1 MHLHASRVSY
11 SVILLTTC
19 WVASPSGLVHSVD
32 AHSGVPACSVHA
44 CAPEER
50 ACGFPLRLRGGG
62 KGGCKAKHL
71 SSKVKGRHFLVTKHA
86 FPGLRQ
92 GAAHAVA
99 TGQNKSLVVTGVKR
113 KQSEA
118 GRYRAED
125 PEDSDSYSSWEVEE
139 QHAQLQKRMSSS
151 RAMPPEAGLIPMT
164 SAGAKEFGAID
175 MGGTYM
181 GRPIQILRR
190 ARDPRDGDVW
200 GWGAN
205 YDGQLGIADGCRMD
219 RWQPTRQLFVPDGAV
234 SALAAGEAHSLI
246 LRDDGGVMSCGL
258 NSHGQLGDGTRETRR
273 EPALLQFNALDQAPH
288 AVAIAAGATH
298 SLAVLE
304 SGDLLAWG
312 CNSSGQLGPGPPL
325 DPLHHIAALR
335 QELGLEPDQVSDADM
350 IELLKTLSDD
360 VPRKLPLAL
369 TSVPLRK
376 RRKAWHKVASTTAV
390 TEPAIIRLVAPES
403 EGSDA
408 LSICLRQ
415 IAGGP
420 TFTIAVSKEGC
431 VYQWGGLP
439 WSRAGGG
446 VGGSLGVLVPEQVS
460 RVTQLPCNVVDVA
473 AGLSHVLAL
482 TDNGQ
487 VWAWGCNDA
496 GQLGV
501 DGATDGSPALVVA
514 EGASCIAAGG
524 HVSAACLVNG
534 TLLVWGA
541 VVQPPPLQTHDST
554 AASTA
559 ISASCAAGPRRVQ
572 DLDKSRIVSVVVGG
586 DGRVMARDELGALF
600 AWGANHRGQCGFKG
614 KRALGG
620 RSGDGGERKF
630 VEWGDKVNPYSTNP
644 RRENGNSLEVWQRKG
659 VEGGPVGVVAA
670 PGLVRKLPTTVTAMA
685 AGMHHALV
693 ITRV

>member
-1 MHLHASRVSY
+1 LVQQMGMSRREECGSVGEPLHLA
-11 SVILLTTC
+11 
-19 WVASPSGLVHSVD
+19 
-32 AHSGVPACSVHA
+32 
-44 CAPEER
+44 
-50 ACGFPLRLRGGG
+50 LRGGG

-71 SSKVKGRHFLVTKHA
+71 STKVKGRHFLVTKHA

-99 TGQNKSLVVTGVKR
+99 TGQNKSLVVAGVKR
-113 KQSEA
+113 AHSAA
-118 GRYRAED
+118 GGYRAED

-139 QHAQLQKRMSSS
+139 QHAQLRKRMSTS
-151 RAMPPEAGLIPMT
+151 RDMPPEAGLIPLT
-164 SAGAKEFGAID
+164 SAGAREFGAIQ
-175 MGGTYM
+175 MAQTYM

-219 RWQPTRQLFVPDGAV
+219 RWQPTRQLFMPDGAV

-258 NSHGQLGDGTRETRR
+258 NSHGQLGDGTRDSRR
-273 EPALLQFNALDQAPH
+273 EPAIVQFPAFEQGPH
-288 AVAIAAGATH
+288 VVAIAAGATH

-304 SGDLLAWG
+304 SGDLLGWG

-335 QELGLEPDQVSDADM
+335 EELGLEAGQVSDAEM
-350 IELLKTLSDD
+350 LELWKTLADD
-360 VPRKLPLAL
+360 VPRKLSVAL

-376 RRKAWHKVASTTAV
+376 RHKAWHKIASAAAV
-390 TEPAIIRLVAPES
+390 IEPARISLVAPEVA
-403 EGSDA
+403 GADA
-408 LSICLRQ
+408 VSIRVRQ
-415 IAGGP
+415 ISGGP
-420 TFTIAVSKEGC
+420 TFTVAVSKEGH

-439 WSRAGGG
+439 WRRAAGGD
-446 VGGSLGVLVPEQVS
+446 VDLSSVLLPEAVS
-460 RVTQLPCNVVDVA
+460 RVAQLPDNVVHVA

-482 TDNGQ
+482 TDSGQ
-487 VWAWGCNDA
+487 VWAWGCNDD

-501 DGATDGSPALVVA
+501 EGSPDGSPVLVVA
-514 EGASCIAAGG
+514 EGAACVAAGG
-524 HVSAACLVNG
+524 FVSATSLVNG
-534 TLLVWGA
+534 SLLVWGSVAHAPLVQAADGASA
-541 VVQPPPLQTHDST
+541 VP
-554 AASTA
+554 AAA
-559 ISASCAAGPRRVQ
+559 CGGGPRRVH
-572 DLDKSRIVSVVVGG
+572 DLEKSKVVSVVVGG
-586 DGRVMARDELGALF
+586 DGRVIARDEMGALF

-614 KRALGG
+614 KRVAGAG
-620 RSGDGGERKF
+620 AGDGGRRQF
-630 VEWGDKVNPYSTNP
+630 VEWGDRIHLKSKSLSQ
-644 RRENGNSLEVWQRKG
+644 RGENGNSLEVWQRKG
-659 VEGGPVGVVAA
+659 IEGGPVGVVTA